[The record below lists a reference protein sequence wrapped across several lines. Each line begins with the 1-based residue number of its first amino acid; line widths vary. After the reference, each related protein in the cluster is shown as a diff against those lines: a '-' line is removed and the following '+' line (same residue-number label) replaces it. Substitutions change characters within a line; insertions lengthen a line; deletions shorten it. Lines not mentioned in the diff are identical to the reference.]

1 MAKIKNNVL
10 RDFAAYER
18 RLAALAE
25 SSREIIGEVIY
36 EGAAIAA
43 EAVTAETW
51 KSLGTCDP
59 KDPSKGLTTRIDLA
73 GSEGGTEAGTHT
85 ICTPVT
91 RTGN

>member
-1 MAKIKNNVL
+1 MSL
-10 RDFAAYER
+10 RTGDSLNAH
-18 RLAALAE
+18 
-25 SSREIIGEVIY
+25 SSTTMTFTSTYQVN
-36 EGAAIAA
+36 A